1 MRAVLLAVAA
11 LGLVCAACS
20 ESADSAPAK
29 ASAIE
34 EPTTGAGG
42 DEPGVGTGGAAP
54 VEIGDFEPPSQ
65 GGNDGLAANAV
76 PLGDGTPEI
85 CDGLDNDSNGI
96 IDDVDVGHDGVCDCL
111 NIATIG
117 HIGPWSDGGDI
128 FATWLNERS
137 PLGAVA
143 LGDQVLTEDLLR
155 PFQVIVVLH
164 VDETE
169 VTGNSG
175 AVAPAHHVFSDAE
188 ASAFQA
194 WLTSGGGVMTTIGYT
209 PNESQEVLNVNRLLN
224 PVGMG
229 YSTTNV
235 DLTGDITLWEPHP
248 VTEGV
253 SRIFTDNG
261 VEPDGSVGTTL
272 AQDTSGR
279 VALQVA
285 EVAAGR
291 VVVWGDEW
299 LTYDSEW
306 TDLEDQQVELFWL
319 NILSWLSPPEQCQVP
334 IPPELVQ

>member
-1 MRAVLLAVAA
+1 MRAVSLAVVAV
-11 LGLVCAACS
+11 GVVCAACS
-20 ESADSAPAK
+20 ESADSAPEK
-29 ASAIE
+29 GSRIDD
-34 EPTTGAGG
+34 PVTGTGG
-42 DEPGVGTGGAAP
+42 VEAAVGTGGAAP
-54 VEIGDFEPPSQ
+54 VHIGDFEAPSQ
-65 GGNDGLAANAV
+65 GGSDGLTANGV

-128 FATWLNERS
+128 FATWLDERS

-164 VDETE
+164 VDQTE

-175 AVAPAHHVFSDAE
+175 ALTPAHHAFSDAE
-188 ASAFQA
+188 AAAFQA
-194 WLTSGGGVMTTIGYT
+194 WLTNGGGVMTTIGYT
-209 PNESQEVLNVNRLLN
+209 SNEPQEVLNVNRLLN

-235 DLTGDITLWEPHP
+235 DLTGDITRWEAHP
-248 VTEGV
+248 VTGGV

-261 VEPDGSVGTTL
+261 AEPAGAVATTL
-272 AQDTSGR
+272 AWDASDR

-285 EVAAGR
+285 EVGNGR

-306 TDLEDQQVELFWL
+306 TDLQDQQVELFWL
-319 NILSWLSPPEQCQVP
+319 NLLSWLSPPEECQVP
-334 IPPELVQ
+334 IPPDLVY